1 VHTQDDDLVD
11 IVLERVLKMGAGVLG
26 AKVDKDAEGDAQ
38 GSVNRQQVWWVWTRG
53 VEQGFTGDGQKS
65 EAGKQRCTVTNRDE
79 AGVSWSRR
87 QQLSARAGLQIHVK
101 TSCTQGSWLHHIS

>member
-38 GSVNRQQVWWVWTRG
+38 GSINRQQVWWVWTRG
-53 VEQGFTGDGQKS
+53 
-65 EAGKQRCTVTNRDE
+65 
-79 AGVSWSRR
+79 
-87 QQLSARAGLQIHVK
+87 
-101 TSCTQGSWLHHIS
+101 